1 MKRIIRYIF
10 VLLALVSGLDALS
23 QSTTMKLDLD
33 EVIQLSEEQSLD
45 AILAKHRFRASYWQ
59 YRTFKAEY
67 LPSLM
72 LSGTLPDYN
81 RSYERVYDSQTK
93 QDYYVEKN
101 TNSFQGTLSIEQ
113 NIGLTGGTVSL
124 ESDFRQFDGLGEEGS
139 TQYISTPVSININ
152 QPLFRYNELKWQKQI
167 EPLKYEEAKKT
178 YIEAVEDVHA
188 RAVMRFFQLALA
200 QINMEIADMNYANA
214 DTLYRLAQ
222 GRYNLG
228 TIAENELLQ
237 MELSFLNAETA
248 RHSARNNL
256 SDTEQRLRSFLGF
269 RENVKIELIIPTTTP
284 TFEVDAATVLNKALE
299 NNPEMIGYDVQL
311 LEARQ
316 SVAQA
321 KAEKGLNANM
331 NLSYGLK
338 GQDIEIP
345 GAYQGLDDQQ
355 RISIGFTVPIV
366 DWGLRKGR
374 YRMAQSNEEVIK
386 TTVQQSRIDFE
397 ENLFLDVAQFNLQ
410 DDQVLIAA
418 KSDTVAMKMYEVT
431 KQRFLIGNVD
441 VLELNNADTKKD
453 ENRRGFIQ
461 AIQSYWSY
469 YYNLRQLTLFDFEKG
484 VPLEADFDRMIE

>member
-1 MKRIIRYIF
+1 MKRIFTYIA
-10 VLLALVSGLDALS
+10 VLAFILISGLSSAQTVL
-23 QSTTMKLDLD
+23 TLDLK
-33 EVIQLSEEQSLD
+33 EVIDLSEEQSLD

-81 RSYERVYDSQTK
+81 RSFEREYDYQSGQE
-93 QDYYVEKN
+93 YYVEKN
-101 TNSFQGTLSIEQ
+101 TNSMQGTLSLSQ
-113 NIGLTGGTVSL
+113 NIGLTGGSISL
-124 ESDFRQFDGLGEEGS
+124 QSDFRKFDVNGENGS
-139 TQYISTPVSININ
+139 SQYISTPISINVN

-178 YIEAVEDVHA
+178 YIESLEEVHS

-248 RHSARNNL
+248 RHTSRNNL
-256 SDTEQRLRSFLGF
+256 NDTEQRLRSFLGF
-269 RENVKIELIIPTTTP
+269 RENVSIELDIPGSTP
-284 TFEVDAATVLNKALE
+284 TFEVVASEVLNKALE

-331 NLSYGLK
+331 NISYGLK
-338 GQDIEIP
+338 GQDVEIP
-345 GAYQGLDDQQ
+345 GAYQALDDQQ
-355 RISIGFTVPIV
+355 RISIGFSVPIV

-410 DDQVLIAA
+410 DDQVRTAA
-418 KSDTVAMKMYEVT
+418 KSDTVAAKMYEVT

-441 VLELNNADTKKD
+441 VLDLNNADTKKD

-461 AIQSYWSY
+461 ALQNYWSY
-469 YYNLRQLTLFDFEKG
+469 YYNLRRLTLFDFEKG
-484 VPLEADFDRMIE
+484 VPLEADFDMMIE